1 MRETGIQRK
10 QSPHFN
16 QKFPLRLSE
25 KVQTN
30 YIVTIQCTFR
40 FKDLTVNLMAKK
52 LLALFFFFFFF
63 GTPNVIRN
71 F

>member
-1 MRETGIQRK
+1 VRETGIQRK

-16 QKFPLRLSE
+16 QKFPLRLSD

-30 YIVTIQCTFR
+30 YFVTTQCTVHFN
-40 FKDLTVNLMAKK
+40 DLTVYLMAKK
-52 LLALFFFFFFF
+52 LLVLFLEPEMSLEFFLTF
-63 GTPNVIRN
+63 N